1 MIGSLIA
8 KRKVASA
15 FEALNRRDMSAFLSA
30 WKDDCV
36 FIYPGDISVSG
47 QMKGKR
53 AIEDWFQ
60 KFMDQF
66 PKIKFT
72 VKSVCV
78 ENVFEFIGTN
88 VVAAHWDIE
97 LTNRD
102 GKEFENSGVTIINIK
117 MGKAF
122 LVKDYLFDTGQK
134 YKEAWGEA

>member
-1 MIGSLIA
+1 MIGSFIA

-15 FEALNRRDMSAFLSA
+15 FGALNGRDISAFLSA

-47 QMKGKR
+47 ETKGKT
-53 AIEDWFQ
+53 AIEDWFRR
-60 KFMDQF
+60 FMDQF
-66 PKIKFT
+66 PKITFT
-72 VKSVCV
+72 VKHVCV
-78 ENVFEFIGTN
+78 ENVFDFVGTN

-102 GKEFENSGVTIINIK
+102 GKEIENSGVTIIKTK

-122 LVKDYLFDTGQK
+122 FVKDYLFNTGQK
-134 YKEAWGEA
+134 FKEAWGEV

>member
-1 MIGSLIA
+1 MIGALIA
-8 KRKVASA
+8 KRKTASA
-15 FEALNRRDMSAFLSA
+15 YDALNRRDMSAFLSG
-30 WKDDCV
+30 WRDDSV

-47 QMKGKR
+47 EMKGKA
-53 AIEDWFQ
+53 AIEDWFR

-72 VKSVCV
+72 VKSICV
-78 ENVFEFIGTN
+78 ENVFDFIGTN
-88 VVAAHWDIE
+88 VVGAHWDIE

-102 GKEFENSGVTIINIK
+102 GKEIENSGVTIINTK
-117 MGKAF
+117 MGKAV